1 MEILRRAM
9 AIRRKPERNV
19 CFRLG
24 PLGSVDPLYV
34 NDHVSLSYKPFRL
47 VSMRTDDEPGEIYGT
62 YALLIFGGAMI
73 VAFNATLLGSNS
85 SVLMFSS
92 ILGYSCLPFVIAAA

>member
-1 MEILRRAM
+1 M

-19 CFRLG
+19 RFRLG
-24 PLGSVDPLYV
+24 PLGSLDPLYV
-34 NDHVSLSYKPFRL
+34 NDHVSLSYKPLRL
-47 VSMRTDDEPGEIYGT
+47 VSIRTDDEPGEIYGT